1 MENNDIMKLR
11 FQAIESNNG
20 YFYGLVKRHGS
31 AKAIVIFKSF
41 MNELERQLSF
51 KEDISV
57 VKKKR
62 DTRVYVNLRKYGYDF
77 NKSDEERYDAIQNAI
92 NEHGLMLVEKC
103 CTKFGKYHSIVLK
116 DWEHVS
122 SLKNQS
128 SDDKKEH
135 IEDKDQNE
143 SATGADSSKKYVDNM
158 VDNMR
163 SKIYDEVRCYNR

>member
-11 FQAIESNNG
+11 FQAIESNNA

-41 MNELERQLSF
+41 MHELERQLSF
-51 KEDISV
+51 KEDTSV
-57 VKKKR
+57 VKKRR

-77 NKSDEERYDAIQNAI
+77 NKSDEERHDAIQNAI
-92 NEHGLMLVEKC
+92 NEHGPMLVEKC

-122 SLKNQS
+122 SNPLESQL
-128 SDDKKEH
+128 SDDQKECN
-135 IEDKDQNE
+135 EDQNE
-143 SATGADSSKKYVDNM
+143 SATGADSSKEYVDM
-158 VDNMR
+158 MR
-163 SKIYDEVRCYNR
+163 SKVYDKVRCYRR

>member
-31 AKAIVIFKSF
+31 ARAIVIFKSF

-51 KEDISV
+51 KEDISM

-116 DWEHVS
+116 DWDHVS
-122 SLKNQS
+122 SNATESQS
-128 SDDKKEH
+128 GDDNDQKECE
-135 IEDKDQNE
+135 EDQDE
-143 SATGADSSKKYVDNM
+143 SATGVMKKYGVDSSKDYAP
-158 VDNMR
+158 R
-163 SKIYDEVRCYNR
+163 SSRIYDEE